1 MADVTDD
8 MIPYQP
14 IDEDVIFWQAY
25 HDGAD
30 KMAFRLSGLDNGDYV
45 NLYPWMDYVY
55 SVSATRN
62 SDSGGANADTL
73 SIQISGTYPNNYFP
87 VLTFHDPDADVLYYF
102 EVLGKKA
109 EHGTAFA
116 GSV

>member
-1 MADVTDD
+1 MADRSDD
-8 MIPYQP
+8 FIAYQP
-14 IDEDVIFWQAY
+14 INKEVIFWQAY
-25 HDGAD
+25 HNGAD
-30 KMAFRLSGLDNGDYV
+30 KMAFRLSGLSNGDYV
-45 NLYPWMDYVY
+45 NLAPYMDYVY
-55 SVSATRN
+55 SVHAYRN
-62 SDSGGANADTL
+62 SDATGGNETM

-87 VLTFHDPDADVLYYF
+87 VITLHDPDADVVYDF